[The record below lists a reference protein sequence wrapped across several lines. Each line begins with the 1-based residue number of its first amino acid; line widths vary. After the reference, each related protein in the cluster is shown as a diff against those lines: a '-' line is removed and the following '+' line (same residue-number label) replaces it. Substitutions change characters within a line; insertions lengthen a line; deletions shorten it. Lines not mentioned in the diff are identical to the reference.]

1 MQILRKTALVL
12 ALAAGVSGTA
22 LAQQVAVAGAPATA
36 LTSPYGPSLTRA
48 EVLADL
54 ALWKRAGVDKFWRGE
69 ATPDIY
75 SREYKTAFSEYVRLR
90 SGPDYQAEVQRQ
102 NDARR

>member
-12 ALAAGVSGTA
+12 VLAAGVSGTA
-22 LAQQVAVAGAPATA
+22 LAQQASSTA
-36 LTSPYGPSLTRA
+36 LTSPYGAPLTRA

-54 ALWKRAGVDKFWRGE
+54 ALWKRAGVDRFWRGE

-75 SREYKTAFSEYVRLR
+75 SPEYKAAFSEYVRLR

-102 NDARR
+102 NESRR

>member
-1 MQILRKTALVL
+1 MQILRKTALVLAL

-22 LAQQVAVAGAPATA
+22 LAQQAPSTA
-36 LTSPYGPSLTRA
+36 LNSPYGAPLTRA

-54 ALWKRAGVDKFWRGE
+54 ALWKRAGVDRFWRGE

-75 SREYKTAFSEYVRLR
+75 SPEYKAAFSEYVRLR

-102 NDARR
+102 NESRR

>member
-12 ALAAGVSGTA
+12 VLAAGVSGTA
-22 LAQQVAVAGAPATA
+22 LAQQAPSTA
-36 LTSPYGPSLTRA
+36 LTSPYGVPLTRA

-54 ALWKRAGVDKFWRGE
+54 ALWKRAGVDRFWRGE

-75 SREYKTAFSEYVRLR
+75 SPEYKAAFSEYVRLR

-102 NDARR
+102 NESRR

>member
-22 LAQQVAVAGAPATA
+22 LAQQAPSTA
-36 LTSPYGPSLTRA
+36 LTDPYGAPLTRA

-54 ALWKRAGVDKFWRGE
+54 ALWKRAGVDRFWRGE

-75 SREYKTAFSEYVRLR
+75 SPGYKAAFSEYVRLR

-102 NDARR
+102 TAARR

>member
-1 MQILRKTALVL
+1 MQILRQTALVL

-22 LAQQVAVAGAPATA
+22 LAQQVASAGAPATA
-36 LTSPYGPSLTRA
+36 LTSPYGQSLTRA

-75 SREYKTAFSEYVRLR
+75 SAQYKAAFSEYVRLR
-90 SGPDYQAEVQRQ
+90 SGLDYQAEVQRQ
-102 NDARR
+102 TEARR

>member
-22 LAQQVAVAGAPATA
+22 LAQQAPSTA
-36 LTSPYGPSLTRA
+36 LTSPYGAPLTRA

-54 ALWKRAGVDKFWRGE
+54 ALWKRAGVDRFWRGE

-75 SREYKTAFSEYVRLR
+75 SPEYKAAFSEYVRLR

-102 NDARR
+102 TAARR

>member
-1 MQILRKTALVL
+1 MQILRKTALIL
-12 ALAAGVSGTA
+12 ALATGVSGTA
-22 LAQQVAVAGAPATA
+22 LAQQAPATA
-36 LTSPYGPSLTRA
+36 LTSPYGASLTRA

-54 ALWKRAGVDKFWRGE
+54 ALWKRAGVDRFWRGE

-75 SREYKTAFSEYVRLR
+75 SPEYKAAFSEYVRLR

-102 NDARR
+102 NESRR